1 MKKIKYE
8 KRNIFPYGEVL
19 VPKKGII
26 YDEAFTPKENA
37 IILPY
42 EEIKRLERENESGW
56 LTKAIVDK
64 IKNYDKRK
72 KEKEKELLKLD
83 IEIEQLKKKLK
94 GIKK

>member
-1 MKKIKYE
+1 MFV
-8 KRNIFPYGEVL
+8 IFDKETSKVIAL
-19 VPKKGII
+19 FENDSIDIAEDRIEEASKGLN
-26 YDEAFTPKENA
+26 Y
-37 IILPY
+37 
-42 EEIKRLERENESGW
+42 ESGW

-83 IEIEQLKKKLK
+83 IEIEQLKKKLN